1 MEFKEITQSRIEQ
14 APLDRDERARLHC
27 AFAKELEEAG
37 DFDAAQRAVSE
48 WWGGVGVR
56 PETGGLEPLAAGE
69 VLLRAGV
76 LSGWVGSSRQINN
89 AQETAKDLISE
100 SAAIFQ
106 RLGADEKLA
115 EAQIELAYCYW
126 REGAS
131 DEARVIL
138 REVLKQLD
146 ADDSWLKAVAL
157 LRSAIVE
164 ASATRFND
172 ALHILTAAAPLFE
185 ASANHALKGKFHNEL
200 ANVLNYL
207 SLSESRED
215 YTDRALVEYT
225 AASFHF
231 EKAGH
236 ARNQA
241 AVENNL
247 GYLFTSA
254 GQFNEA
260 HKHLNLA
267 RRLFVRL
274 KDSVHTAQVDDTRA
288 RTSLAQGRNAEAERI
303 VRQAVHSLERG
314 GEYALLA
321 EALTT
326 HGTALARLGNL
337 TNARAALDRAVGVAE
352 TAGNREAAGMAAL
365 VLLEELDGNLSLE
378 EKSTYYRLADHLLNH
393 SQHAGTLPRLRKA
406 ASRVITAFGADG
418 GTIEVSH
425 AGHDAERSHS
435 WSNFSL
441 KEEVHRVEEHY
452 IRLALEEAHGRVSH
466 AAKLLGFAD
475 HGSLNS
481 ILKNRHR
488 HLLSARLPK
497 LPRKRSIIRKPRR

>member
-1 MEFKEITQSRIEQ
+1 MEFKESIQSRTKQ
-14 APLDRDERARLHC
+14 VPPDRSERARFYC
-27 AFAKELEEAG
+27 ALAKELEEAG
-37 DFDAAQRAVSE
+37 DFEAAQQAVSE
-48 WWGGVGVR
+48 WWRGVGVR
-56 PETGGLEPLAAGE
+56 PDVDGLEPLAAGE
-69 VLLRAGV
+69 VLLRAGA

-89 AQETAKDLISE
+89 AQEAAKDLISE
-100 SAAIFQ
+100 STAIFQ

-138 REVLKQLD
+138 REVLQQLHASD
-146 ADDSWLKAVAL
+146 NWLKAVAL

-185 ASANHALKGKFHNEL
+185 ASDNHALKGKFHNEL

-236 ARNQA
+236 ARHQA

-254 GQFNEA
+254 GQFDEA
-260 HKHLNLA
+260 HRHLNLA
-267 RRLFVRL
+267 RSLFVRL

-314 GEYALLA
+314 GEHALLA

-337 TNARAALDRAVGVAE
+337 PAARTALDRAVEVAE

-365 VLLEELDGNLSLE
+365 VLLEELDGNLSLA

-393 SQHAGTLPRLRKA
+393 SQHAGTLPRLREA
-406 ASRVITAFGADG
+406 ASRLIASLDA
-418 GTIEVSH
+418 
-425 AGHDAERSHS
+425 HDATVEAAPAARSPRS
-435 WSNFSL
+435 APDWSNFSL
-441 KEEVHRVEEHY
+441 KEEVRRLEEHY
-452 IRLALEEAHGRVSH
+452 IKLALADAQGKVSH

-488 HLLSARLPK
+488 HLLSARLPT
-497 LPRKRSIIRKPRR
+497 LPRKRSIIRKSRR